1 LYTGLIYGGPA
12 LVKPLVK
19 AVSKPSKTIKVDGLN
34 DAIQQG
40 GIKGLIVDLWGVMH
54 NGKALFP
61 DAVKALESV
70 RAKGVK
76 VQFLSNAPR
85 RAPEIYKMLDGM
97 GLDRALYDGIV
108 SSGEAAWQAMKDRSD
123 PFYAALGSVCYHLG
137 AGEKDHNMREGQD
150 FTFQDEL
157 AYADWILNTGPA
169 DASDMTQ
176 WIPLLKTALTAKLPM
191 VCANPDRVVMRGE
204 NKELCAGSLA
214 EWYEEQGGSV
224 MWHGKP
230 FASVYKTARNAMGLK
245 RHEVLGIGD
254 SFTTD
259 VAGALTAGIQVLLV
273 NTGIHQNDLDADLMK
288 GVDRL
293 SDEKG
298 IRPTFVDDRLK
309 P

>member
-1 LYTGLIYGGPA
+1 
-12 LVKPLVK
+12 
-19 AVSKPSKTIKVDGLN
+19 
-34 DAIQQG
+34 
-40 GIKGLIVDLWGVMH
+40 
-54 NGKALFP
+54 
-61 DAVKALESV
+61 
-70 RAKGVK
+70 
-76 VQFLSNAPR
+76 
-85 RAPEIYKMLDGM
+85 
-97 GLDRALYDGIV
+97 
-108 SSGEAAWQAMKDRSD
+108 
-123 PFYAALGSVCYHLG
+123 
-137 AGEKDHNMREGQD
+137 MREGQD

-204 NKELCAGSLA
+204 SKELCAGSLA

-298 IRPTFVDDRLK
+298 VRPTFADDRLK
-309 P
+309 Q